1 MLRFRSCLFLIL
13 CLGSLAASAQEKIM
27 SRRTRELYQNAQQ
40 AWQDRKLD
48 NAQLLYEKLV
58 ELEPS
63 LPEAHLR
70 LGQIY
75 ELQRKY
81 DRVRF
86 HYGRVV
92 TLAPTS
98 PEVASA
104 YQWLGRDMF
113 QREAY
118 DSSEVYLTKALSLY
132 PEKSN
137 LSRIT
142 QKWIASAQ
150 FAQEAIKRPLNIKK
164 KPLSDTVN
172 FLSAQFFPVL
182 TADNETLIFTGL
194 TPERDENMYI
204 THRQGSGWEVP
215 EEISRSIN
223 SSNNEGTCTIS
234 ADGRTLVFTACNRP
248 DGYGGCDLYISQK
261 TGKEWQSPQNL
272 GRVVNTQHWE
282 SQPSLSAD
290 GSVLYFTSDRPGG
303 LGRSDIWKTRR
314 DSTGAWQMPTN
325 LGEPVNTSDEEN
337 APFIHANGRT
347 LFYASN
353 GRPGMGG
360 FDLFMSQ
367 QTDTLW
373 NEPVNLGYPINTVA
387 DQVGLFI
394 TADGQRA
401 YYTDDRKE
409 PKGRRALLY
418 QFAVPDTLQSMFV
431 PTIYIKGK
439 VYDQK
444 TGEPVAATIE
454 LYDLKSQQRISTF
467 SSQLTTGEY
476 LAVLNRKS
484 EHALYVQKEGYLFK
498 SLTFMISD
506 TAYGRQLDIAIEK
519 AEKDRTEVLN
529 NLFFATGA
537 YTLDDKSK
545 VELNKLVEFLKNNP
559 ALSIE
564 IAGHTDDV
572 GTEKENQELSRLRA
586 QSVADYLSEAGLP
599 RERFSARGYGE
610 SKPKVPNSSEENR
623 RLNRRIEW
631 RIR

>member
-1 MLRFRSCLFLIL
+1 MFRLISILFLVL
-13 CLGSLAASAQEKIM
+13 WLGNLSVSAQEKIM

-40 AWQDRKLD
+40 AWKDRKLE

-75 ELQRKY
+75 ELQRKSAQA
-81 DRVRF
+81 RF

-92 TLAPTS
+92 ALAPAS
-98 PEVASA
+98 PEIASA
-104 YQWLGRDMF
+104 YQWLGRDNF

-118 DSSEVYLTKALSLY
+118 DSSEVYLTKAFSLY

-137 LSRIT
+137 LRQVT

-150 FAQEAIKRPLNIKK
+150 FAQKAIQRPLRIQK

-172 FLSAQFFPVL
+172 FLNAQFFPVL

-204 THRQGSGWEVP
+204 THRKNAGWDVP
-215 EEISRSIN
+215 EEISKNIN

-272 GRVVNTQHWE
+272 GQVVNTQHWE

-314 DSTGAWQMPTN
+314 DSTGAWQVPTN

-360 FDLFMSQ
+360 FDLFLSQ
-367 QTDTLW
+367 QVDTLW
-373 NEPVNLGYPINTVA
+373 SEPLNLGYPINTVA

-394 TADGQRA
+394 TADGERA

-409 PKGRRALLY
+409 PRGRRALLY
-418 QFAVPDTLQSMFV
+418 QFTVPDTLQSLFV
-431 PTIYIKGK
+431 PTNYIKGK

-444 TGEPVAATIE
+444 SGELLSATIE
-454 LYDLKSQQRISTF
+454 LYDLKSQRKVSTF
-467 SSQLTTGEY
+467 MSQPSTGEY

-498 SLTFMISD
+498 SLTFVASD
-506 TAYGRQLDIAIEK
+506 ARSGNILDIALEK

-537 YTLDDKSK
+537 YTLDDKSR
-545 VELNKLVEFLKNNP
+545 VELNKLVEFLRNNP
-559 ALSIE
+559 TVTIE
-564 IAGHTDDV
+564 IAGHTDDI

-586 QSVADYLSEAGLP
+586 QSVADYLAEAGLP
-599 RERFSARGYGE
+599 KDRFSARGYGE
-610 SKPKVPNSSEENR
+610 STPKVPNSSEENR